1 VQPTPP
7 GSPAIDKTGGF
18 LYSRALLAGL
28 SALFHWI
35 AFTAIGVQAP
45 VALALWVGIISQFI
59 PVVGTYIAGVLP
71 VLVTLV
77 NPGTS
82 PLRAVVV
89 FAFIAIYQQLENY
102 LFAPRVTARTMELHA
117 AIAFGSALAGAAVL
131 GPIGAVLALP
141 FAAMV
146 QAVASDI
153 GQRHEVIDNP
163 LVTVQAVERRRVRRT
178 HRT

>member
-1 VQPTPP
+1 
-7 GSPAIDKTGGF
+7 
-18 LYSRALLAGL
+18 
-28 SALFHWI
+28 
-35 AFTAIGVQAP
+35 
-45 VALALWVGIISQFI
+45 
-59 PVVGTYIAGVLP
+59 
-71 VLVTLV
+71 
-77 NPGTS
+77 
-82 PLRAVVV
+82 
-89 FAFIAIYQQLENY
+89 
-102 LFAPRVTARTMELHA
+102 MELHA